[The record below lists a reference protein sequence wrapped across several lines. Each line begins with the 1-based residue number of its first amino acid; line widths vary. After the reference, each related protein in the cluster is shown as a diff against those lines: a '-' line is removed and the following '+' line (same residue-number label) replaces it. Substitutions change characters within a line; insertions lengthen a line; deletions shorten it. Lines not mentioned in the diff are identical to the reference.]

1 MATITEAKIKQT
13 MQRYSIIGSA
23 PKLLSAVKRALMIAP
38 IDISVLINGENG
50 TGKEFFPKII
60 HDNSSRKHKQYI
72 AVNCGAIP
80 AGTISSELF
89 GHEKGAFTS
98 AENEHSG
105 YFEVAD
111 KGTIFLDEVADLTLD
126 AQARLLR
133 VLESGEYMRVGSS
146 KVRKTD
152 VRVVAATNK
161 DLMQMVKRGEF
172 REDLFYR
179 IAAIRIEVPP
189 LRERG
194 EDIKLLATKFS
205 YDYAEEHNCP
215 PLTFDETAYRELMAF
230 RWGGNVRELQSLVRE
245 MSSFESGIVNGEAVK
260 RYLNQKNHSSSLPV
274 VFDTAQHDYT
284 QERELIFKLILQMQQ
299 EIKDLKKTIEM
310 GGHGNHSGNNI
321 HLSSAINELQRQGTA
336 ITSATGDTLHEVDIP
351 DSEWQEVTDHY
362 NNETTKQRSGTA
374 QRSSFSDIK
383 ATAVDVEEDKIKTL
397 QDTERE
403 VIINAIERNKGRRKQ
418 TAEELGISERT
429 LYRKIKEYGLE
440 YRNNRK

>member
-1 MATITEAKIKQT
+1 

-23 PKLLSAVKRALMIAP
+23 PSLISAVKKALIIAP

-60 HDNSSRKHKQYI
+60 HDNSPRKHAKYI

-80 AGTISSELF
+80 SGTITSELF
-89 GHEKGAFTS
+89 GHEKGAFTG
-98 AENEHSG
+98 AESEHAG

-111 KGTIFLDEVADLTLD
+111 KGTIFLDEVADLTSD

-133 VLESGEYMRVGSS
+133 VLESGEFLRVGSS
-146 KVRKTD
+146 KVRRTN
-152 VRVVAATNK
+152 VRVVAATNR
-161 DLMQMVKRGEF
+161 DLMQMVKAGEF

-194 EDIKLLATKFS
+194 KDIKLLATKFC
-205 YDYAEEHNCP
+205 YDYSEQYQVP
-215 PLTFDETAYRELMAF
+215 PIMFDESAYRQLMSF
-230 RWGGNVRELQSLVRE
+230 RWSGNVRELQSFIRE
-245 MSSFESGIVNGEAVK
+245 IASFESGVVTGETVK
-260 RYLNQKNHSSSLPV
+260 RYLSQKNHNSGLPV
-274 VFDTAQHDYT
+274 AYDNVHHDYT

-299 EIKDLKKTIEM
+299 EIKELKENM
-310 GGHGNHSGNNI
+310 RSGGFTANQLPSNNKM
-321 HLSSAINELQRQGTA
+321 HLSSSISDLQRASSNIAQANEIEPETIEPEPMVWQKVDDYDQQHADVTHTSTKPSRHA
-336 ITSATGDTLHEVDIP
+336 IH
-351 DSEWQEVTDHY
+351 
-362 NNETTKQRSGTA
+362 
-374 QRSSFSDIK
+374 DIK
-383 ATAVDVEEDKIKTL
+383 ATAIDVEEDKVKTL

-403 VIINAIERNKGRRKQ
+403 VIINAIERNNGKRRQ

>member
-13 MQRYSIIGSA
+13 MQRYSIIGSS
-23 PKLLSAVKRALMIAP
+23 PKLLTAVKRALIVAP

-60 HDNSSRKHKQYI
+60 HDNSPRKHNKYI

-80 AGTISSELF
+80 SGTITSELF
-89 GHEKGAFTS
+89 GHEKGAFTN
-98 AENEHSG
+98 AESEHSG

-111 KGTIFLDEVADLTLD
+111 KGTIFLDEVADLSLD

-152 VRVVAATNK
+152 VRVVAATNR
-161 DLMQMVKRGEF
+161 DLMQMVKEGTF

-205 YDYAEEHNCP
+205 YDYAEQHKRP
-215 PLTFDETAYRELMAF
+215 PLMFDESAYRELMAF
-230 RWGGNVRELQSLVRE
+230 RWSGNVRELQSLIRE
-245 MSSFESGIVNGEAVK
+245 MSSFETGMVTGEVVK
-260 RYLNQKNHSSSLPV
+260 RYLNQKNHNASLPV
-274 VFDTAQHDYT
+274 VYDNAQHDYT

-299 EIKDLKKTIEM
+299 EIKELKDAMEAGIHNVTNQ
-310 GGHGNHSGNNI
+310 GNKI
-321 HLSSAINELQRQGTA
+321 HLSSNINDLNRQSTA
-336 ITSATGDTLHEVDIP
+336 ITASREMADDIDEP
-351 DSEWQEVTDHY
+351 QVWQEVPQNYDNSSQHRPSSQ
-362 NNETTKQRSGTA
+362 QRQSITN
-374 QRSSFSDIK
+374 IK
-383 ATAVDVEEDKIKTL
+383 ATAVDVEEDKVKTL

-418 TAEELGISERT
+418 TAQELGISERT

>member
-1 MATITEAKIKQT
+1 MAAINDNTIRTI

-23 PKLLSAVKRALMIAP
+23 PKLLSAVKKALIIAP
-38 IDISVLINGENG
+38 IDISVLISGENG

-60 HDNSSRKHKQYI
+60 HDNSPRKHNKFI

-80 AGTISSELF
+80 SGTISSELF
-89 GHEKGAFTS
+89 GHEKGSFTN
-98 AENEHSG
+98 AESEHAG

-111 KGTIFLDEVADLTLD
+111 KGTIFLDEVADLSSD
-126 AQARLLR
+126 AQVRLLR
-133 VLESGEYMRVGSS
+133 VLESGEYIRVGSS

-161 DLMQMVKRGEF
+161 DLLQMVKKGEF

-179 IAAIRIEVPP
+179 IASIRIEVPP

-194 EDIKLLATKFS
+194 EDIKMLATKFS
-205 YDYAEEHNCP
+205 YDYAEKHNRP
-215 PLTFDETAYRELMAF
+215 PLMFDESAYRELMSF
-230 RWGGNVRELQSLVRE
+230 RWSGNVRELQSLIRE
-245 MSSFESGIVNGEAVK
+245 MSSFESGMVTGEVVK

-274 VFDTAQHDYT
+274 VYDSAQHDYT
-284 QERELIFKLILQMQQ
+284 QERELIFKLILQLQQ
-299 EIKDLKKTIEM
+299 EIKDLKSRVNQGAYNGQGDK
-310 GGHGNHSGNNI
+310 I
-321 HLSSAINELQRQGTA
+321 HLSSNINELHRQNTA
-336 ITSATGDTLHEVDIP
+336 IAATHDTPHDVTMSDN
-351 DSEWQEVTDHY
+351 EWQNIDDAYDIEED
-362 NNETTKQRSGTA
+362 TTRHGTSSQRH
-374 QRSSFSDIK
+374 SFTDIK
-383 ATAVDVEEDKIKTL
+383 ANAIDVEEEKVKTL

-440 YRNNRK
+440 HRNNRK

>member
-1 MATITEAKIKQT
+1 
-13 MQRYSIIGSA
+13 
-23 PKLLSAVKRALMIAP
+23 
-38 IDISVLINGENG
+38 
-50 TGKEFFPKII
+50 
-60 HDNSSRKHKQYI
+60 
-72 AVNCGAIP
+72 
-80 AGTISSELF
+80 
-89 GHEKGAFTS
+89 
-98 AENEHSG
+98 
-105 YFEVAD
+105 
-111 KGTIFLDEVADLTLD
+111 
-126 AQARLLR
+126 
-133 VLESGEYMRVGSS
+133 
-146 KVRKTD
+146 
-152 VRVVAATNK
+152 
-161 DLMQMVKRGEF
+161 MVKRGEF

-362 NNETTKQRSGTA
+362 SDDNTKQRSGTA

>member
-1 MATITEAKIKQT
+1 MDTQELQ
-13 MQRYSIIGSA
+13 
-23 PKLLSAVKRALMIAP
+23 KLKNKYDIVGNDDALGRALETAVAVAP
-38 IDISVLINGENG
+38 TDLTVLITGESGVGKEVIPQIIHQNSRRR
-50 TGKEFFPKII
+50 TGK
-60 HDNSSRKHKQYI
+60 YL

-80 AGTISSELF
+80 EGTINAELF

-98 AENEHSG
+98 AETEHAG

-133 VLESGEYMRVGSS
+133 VLETGEYMRVGSS
-146 KVRKTD
+146 RVRKTD

-205 YDYAEEHNCP
+205 YDYGEEHSCP
-215 PLTFDETAYRELMAF
+215 PLMFDESAYRELMAF
-230 RWGGNVRELQSLVRE
+230 RWSGNVRELQSLVRE
-245 MSSFESGIVNGEAVK
+245 MSSFESGMVNGSTVK
-260 RYLNQKNHSSSLPV
+260 RYLSQKNHSSSLPV
-274 VFDTAQHDYT
+274 IFDTAQHDYT

-299 EIKDLKKTIEM
+299 EIKDLKKAIDM
-310 GGHGNHSGNNI
+310 GANSGHTGNNI
-321 HLSSAINELQRQGTA
+321 HLSSAISELQRQSTA
-336 ITSATGDTLHEVDIP
+336 LAQADSLADVDIP
-351 DSEWQEVTDHY
+351 DSEWQEVSDHY
-362 NNETTKQRSGTA
+362 TDIDTHKSHATTSA

-383 ATAVDVEEDKIKTL
+383 ANAVDVEEDKIKTL

>member
-1 MATITEAKIKQT
+1 MAAITTETIKRT
-13 MQRYSIIGSA
+13 MQRYGIIGSS
-23 PKLLSAVKRALMIAP
+23 PKLLSAVKRALIIAP

-60 HDNSSRKHKQYI
+60 HDNSPRKHNKYI

-89 GHEKGAFTS
+89 GHERGAFTS
-98 AENEHSG
+98 AEKEHAG
-105 YFEVAD
+105 YFEVAN

-133 VLESGEYMRVGSS
+133 VLESGEYLRVGSS
-146 KVRKTD
+146 EVRKTN

-161 DLMQMVKRGEF
+161 DLLQMVKKGEF

-215 PLTFDETAYRELMAF
+215 PLMFDESAYRQLVGF
-230 RWGGNVRELQSLVRE
+230 RWSGNVRELQSLVRE
-245 MSSFESGIVNGEAVK
+245 MSSFESGMVSGDVVK
-260 RYLNQKNHSSSLPV
+260 RYLSQKNHSSTLPV
-274 VFDTAQHDYT
+274 VFGDAQHDYT
-284 QERELIFKLILQMQQ
+284 QEREFIFKMIFQLQQ
-299 EIKDLKKTIEM
+299 EIEELKKALER
-310 GGHGNHSGNNI
+310 GGGNMTKNGNI
-321 HLSSAINELQRQGTA
+321 HLSSNINEIQRKSTAINAMRELP
-336 ITSATGDTLHEVDIP
+336 SDDKDDINL
-351 DSEWQEVTDHY
+351 WQEVPESY
-362 NNETTKQRSGTA
+362 EIEETKHNAGTSA
-374 QRSSFSDIK
+374 RKSFSDIK
-383 ATAVDVEEDKIKTL
+383 ATAVDVEEDKVKTL

-418 TAEELGISERT
+418 TAAELGISERT

>member
-1 MATITEAKIKQT
+1 

-23 PKLLSAVKRALMIAP
+23 PKLVTAVKRALIIAP

-50 TGKEFFPKII
+50 TGKEFFPRII
-60 HDNSSRKHKQYI
+60 HDNSPRKHNKYI

-80 AGTISSELF
+80 SGTISSELF
-89 GHEKGAFTS
+89 GHEKGAFTNADS
-98 AENEHSG
+98 EHAG

-146 KVRKTD
+146 KVNKTD
-152 VRVVAATNK
+152 VRVVAATNR
-161 DLMQMVKRGEF
+161 DLMQMVKKGEF

-194 EDIKLLATKFS
+194 EDIKMLATKFS
-205 YDYAEEHNCP
+205 YDYAEQHKRP
-215 PLTFDETAYRELMAF
+215 PLMFDESAYRELMAF
-230 RWGGNVRELQSLVRE
+230 RWSGNVRELQSLMRE
-245 MSSFESGIVNGEAVK
+245 MSSFESGVVTGEVVK
-260 RYLNQKNHSSSLPV
+260 RYLNQKNHSANLPV
-274 VFDTAQHDYT
+274 VYDAAHHDYT

-299 EIKDLKKTIEM
+299 EIKDLKEALRNGDL
-310 GGHGNHSGNNI
+310 GGMQHGNKL
-321 HLSSAINELQRQGTA
+321 HLSSNIGDIQRPNSVIIDDDNNSGDDMMWQPSARDYEIEEPEKSHASQSRHAI
-336 ITSATGDTLHEVDIP
+336 H
-351 DSEWQEVTDHY
+351 
-362 NNETTKQRSGTA
+362 
-374 QRSSFSDIK
+374 DIK
-383 ATAVDVEEDKIKTL
+383 ANAIDIEEDKIKTL

-403 VIINAIERNKGRRKQ
+403 VIINAIDRNKGRRKQ

>member
-1 MATITEAKIKQT
+1 MAAITTETIKRT
-13 MQRYSIIGSA
+13 MQRYGIIGSS
-23 PKLLSAVKRALMIAP
+23 PKLLSAVKRALIIAP

-60 HDNSSRKHKQYI
+60 HDNSPRKHNKYI

-80 AGTISSELF
+80 SGTISSELF
-89 GHEKGAFTS
+89 GHERGAFTN
-98 AENEHSG
+98 AEKEHAG
-105 YFEVAD
+105 YFEVAN

-133 VLESGEYMRVGSS
+133 VLESGEYLRVGSS
-146 KVRKTD
+146 EVRKTN

-161 DLMQMVKRGEF
+161 DLLQMVKKGEF
-172 REDLFYR
+172 REDLFFR

-194 EDIKLLATKFS
+194 EDIKLLATKFC

-215 PLTFDETAYRELMAF
+215 PLMFDESAYRQLVGF
-230 RWGGNVRELQSLVRE
+230 RWSGNVRELQSLVRE
-245 MSSFESGIVNGEAVK
+245 MSSFESGMVSGDVVK
-260 RYLNQKNHSSSLPV
+260 RYLSQKNHSSTLPV
-274 VFDTAQHDYT
+274 VFGDAQHDYT
-284 QERELIFKLILQMQQ
+284 QEREFIFKMIFQLQQ
-299 EIKDLKKTIEM
+299 EIEELKKALER
-310 GGHGNHSGNNI
+310 GGGNMTKNGNI
-321 HLSSAINELQRQGTA
+321 HLSSNINEIQRKSTAINAMRELP
-336 ITSATGDTLHEVDIP
+336 SDDEDDINL
-351 DSEWQEVTDHY
+351 WQEVPESY
-362 NNETTKQRSGTA
+362 EIEETKRNAGTSP
-374 QRSSFSDIK
+374 RKSFSDIK
-383 ATAVDVEEDKIKTL
+383 ATAVDVEEDKVKTL

-418 TAEELGISERT
+418 TAAELGISERT

>member
-1 MATITEAKIKQT
+1 MAAITTETIKRT
-13 MQRYSIIGSA
+13 MQRYGIIGSS
-23 PKLLSAVKRALMIAP
+23 PKLLSAVKRALIIAP

-60 HDNSSRKHKQYI
+60 HDNSPRKHNKYI

-80 AGTISSELF
+80 SGTISSELF
-89 GHEKGAFTS
+89 GHERGAFTN
-98 AENEHSG
+98 AEKEHAG
-105 YFEVAD
+105 YFEVAN

-133 VLESGEYMRVGSS
+133 VLESGEYLRVGSS
-146 KVRKTD
+146 EVRKTN

-161 DLMQMVKRGEF
+161 DLLQMVKKGEF

-215 PLTFDETAYRELMAF
+215 PLMFDESAYRQLVGF
-230 RWGGNVRELQSLVRE
+230 RWSGNVRELQSLVRE
-245 MSSFESGIVNGEAVK
+245 MSSFESGMVSGDVVK
-260 RYLNQKNHSSSLPV
+260 RYLSQKNHSSTLPV
-274 VFDTAQHDYT
+274 VFGDAQHDYT
-284 QERELIFKLILQMQQ
+284 QEREFIFKMIFQLQQ
-299 EIKDLKKTIEM
+299 EIEELKKALER
-310 GGHGNHSGNNI
+310 GGGNMTKNGNI
-321 HLSSAINELQRQGTA
+321 HLSSNINEIQRKSTAINAMRELPR
-336 ITSATGDTLHEVDIP
+336 DDEDDINL
-351 DSEWQEVTDHY
+351 WQEVPESY
-362 NNETTKQRSGTA
+362 EIEETKHNAGTA
-374 QRSSFSDIK
+374 TRKSFSDIK
-383 ATAVDVEEDKIKTL
+383 ATAVDVEEDKVKTL

-418 TAEELGISERT
+418 TAAELGISERT

>member
-1 MATITEAKIKQT
+1 MAAITTETIKRT
-13 MQRYSIIGSA
+13 MQRYGIIGSS
-23 PKLLSAVKRALMIAP
+23 PKLLSAVKRALIIAP

-60 HDNSSRKHKQYI
+60 HDNSPRKHNKYI

-89 GHEKGAFTS
+89 GHERGAFTN
-98 AENEHSG
+98 AEKEHAG
-105 YFEVAD
+105 YFEVAN

-133 VLESGEYMRVGSS
+133 VLESGEYLRVGSS
-146 KVRKTD
+146 EVRKTN

-161 DLMQMVKRGEF
+161 DLLQMVKKGEF

-215 PLTFDETAYRELMAF
+215 PLMFDESAYRQLVGF
-230 RWGGNVRELQSLVRE
+230 RWSGNVRELQSLVRE
-245 MSSFESGIVNGEAVK
+245 MSSFESGMVSGDVVK
-260 RYLNQKNHSSSLPV
+260 RYLSQKNHSSTLPV
-274 VFDTAQHDYT
+274 VFGDAQHDYT
-284 QERELIFKLILQMQQ
+284 QEREFIFKMIFQLQQ
-299 EIKDLKKTIEM
+299 EIEELKKALER
-310 GGHGNHSGNNI
+310 GGGNMTKNGNI
-321 HLSSAINELQRQGTA
+321 HLSSNINEIQRKSTAINAMRELPR
-336 ITSATGDTLHEVDIP
+336 DDEDDINL
-351 DSEWQEVTDHY
+351 WQEVPESYEIEEAKH
-362 NNETTKQRSGTA
+362 NAGTSA
-374 QRSSFSDIK
+374 RKSFSDIK
-383 ATAVDVEEDKIKTL
+383 ATAVDVEEDKVKTL

-418 TAEELGISERT
+418 TAAELGISERT

>member
-1 MATITEAKIKQT
+1 MAKIT
-13 MQRYSIIGSA
+13 DNEIRSIMQRYGIIGSA
-23 PKLLSAVKRALMIAP
+23 PALINAVKRALIIAP

-60 HDNSSRKHKQYI
+60 HDNSPRKHKKYI

-89 GHEKGAFTS
+89 GHEKGSFTS
-98 AENEHSG
+98 AEKEHAG
-105 YFEVAD
+105 YFEVANN
-111 KGTIFLDEVADLTLD
+111 GTIFLDEVADLTLD

-146 KVRKTD
+146 EVRKTN

-161 DLMQMVKRGEF
+161 DLLQMLKAGEF

-194 EDIKLLATKFS
+194 EDIKMLATKFS
-205 YDYAEEHNCP
+205 YDYAEQHNRP
-215 PLTFDETAYRELMAF
+215 PLMFDESAYRQLMSF
-230 RWGGNVRELQSLVRE
+230 SWSGNVRELQSLVRE
-245 MSSFESGIVNGEAVK
+245 MSSFESGIVTGDVVK
-260 RYLNQKNHSSSLPV
+260 KYLNQKNHSGNLPV
-274 VFDTAQHDYT
+274 AYDKAQHDYT
-284 QERELIFKLILQMQQ
+284 QERELIFKLIMQMQSELQ
-299 EIKDLKKTIEM
+299 ELKEAMREAGVKASQQ
-310 GGHGNHSGNNI
+310 GNQL
-321 HLSSAINELQRQGTA
+321 HLSSNINDLQRQN
-336 ITSATGDTLHEVDIP
+336 TSLANTTTIQHDDDTIV
-351 DSEWQEVTDHY
+351 WQNAPKEFEIDNAPRNQQSRH
-362 NNETTKQRSGTA
+362 
-374 QRSSFSDIK
+374 SFSDIK
-383 ATAVDVEEDKIKTL
+383 ASAIDVEEDKIKTL
-397 QDTERE
+397 EDTERE
-403 VIINAIERNKGRRKQ
+403 VIINAIERNHGRRRQ

>member
-1 MATITEAKIKQT
+1 MAAITTETIKRT
-13 MQRYSIIGSA
+13 MQRYGIIGSS
-23 PKLLSAVKRALMIAP
+23 PKLLSAVKRALIIAP

-60 HDNSSRKHKQYI
+60 HDNSPRKHNKYI

-89 GHEKGAFTS
+89 GHERGAFTN
-98 AENEHSG
+98 AEKEHAG
-105 YFEVAD
+105 YFEVAN

-133 VLESGEYMRVGSS
+133 VLESGEYLRVGSS
-146 KVRKTD
+146 EVRKTN

-161 DLMQMVKRGEF
+161 DLLQMVKRGEF

-215 PLTFDETAYRELMAF
+215 PLMFDEAAYRQLVGF
-230 RWGGNVRELQSLVRE
+230 RWSGNVRELQSLVRE
-245 MSSFESGIVNGEAVK
+245 MSSFESGLVSGDVVK
-260 RYLNQKNHSSSLPV
+260 RYLSQKNHSSTLPV
-274 VFDTAQHDYT
+274 VFGDAQHDYT
-284 QERELIFKLILQMQQ
+284 QEREFIFKMIFQLQQ
-299 EIKDLKKTIEM
+299 EIEELKKALER
-310 GGHGNHSGNNI
+310 GGGNMTKNGNI
-321 HLSSAINELQRQGTA
+321 HLSSNINEIQRKSTAINAMRELP
-336 ITSATGDTLHEVDIP
+336 SDDEDDINL
-351 DSEWQEVTDHY
+351 WQEVPESFEIEDAKH
-362 NNETTKQRSGTA
+362 NAGTSA
-374 QRSSFSDIK
+374 RKSFSDIK
-383 ATAVDVEEDKIKTL
+383 ATAVDVEEDKVKTL

-418 TAEELGISERT
+418 TAAELGISERT

>member
-1 MATITEAKIKQT
+1 MAAITTETIKRT
-13 MQRYSIIGSA
+13 MQRYGIIGSS
-23 PKLLSAVKRALMIAP
+23 PKLLSAVKRALIIAP

-60 HDNSSRKHKQYI
+60 HDNSPRKHNKYI

-80 AGTISSELF
+80 SGTISSELF
-89 GHEKGAFTS
+89 GHERGAFTN
-98 AENEHSG
+98 AEREHAG
-105 YFEVAD
+105 YFEVAN

-133 VLESGEYMRVGSS
+133 VLESGEYLRVGSS
-146 KVRKTD
+146 EVRKTN

-161 DLMQMVKRGEF
+161 DLLQMVKKGEF

-215 PLTFDETAYRELMAF
+215 PLMFDESAYRQLVGF
-230 RWGGNVRELQSLVRE
+230 RWSGNVRELQSLVRE
-245 MSSFESGIVNGEAVK
+245 MSSFESGMVSGDVVK
-260 RYLNQKNHSSSLPV
+260 RYLSQKNHSSTLPV
-274 VFDTAQHDYT
+274 VFGDAQHDYT
-284 QERELIFKLILQMQQ
+284 QEREFIFKMIFQLQQ
-299 EIKDLKKTIEM
+299 EIEELKKAVER
-310 GGHGNHSGNNI
+310 GGGNMTKNGNI
-321 HLSSAINELQRQGTA
+321 HLSSNINEIQRKSTAINAMRELP
-336 ITSATGDTLHEVDIP
+336 SDDEDDINL
-351 DSEWQEVTDHY
+351 WQEVPESY
-362 NNETTKQRSGTA
+362 EIEETKRNAGTET
-374 QRSSFSDIK
+374 RKSFSDIK
-383 ATAVDVEEDKIKTL
+383 ATAVDVEEDKVKTL

-418 TAEELGISERT
+418 TAAELGISERT